1 MVPGNA
7 ARQILALFSALL
19 LISVMGC
26 GAARASP
33 PKHHPSHKHAAAHK
47 KTGRHKKA
55 VTVTASRHAP
65 QPSLAIITKP
75 PTDAPDFDY
84 RDRIAEAQAL
94 AQNAPVQPGD
104 MEMVGNQLAHYTW
117 VLVLGQKT
125 GPLTVLRMD
134 ESGRNPRTLYPTQ
147 PC

>member
-1 MVPGNA
+1 MGSVP
-7 ARQILALFSALL
+7 
-19 LISVMGC
+19 
-26 GAARASP
+26 ARATTT
-33 PKHHPSHKHAAAHK
+33 KHHAAKHNIIKHAVAHK
-47 KTGRHKKA
+47 KTGKHKS

-65 QPSLAIITKP
+65 APSLAIITKP